1 MATIDTA
8 EIARFDALADQWWD
22 PTGPMWPLHR
32 LNATRVPFIKNQL
45 SALGAES
52 GLSLGNLNGLRIL
65 DVGCGA
71 GLLSESLALAGA
83 SVSAV
88 DASPRNIAIAR
99 EHAERQR
106 LSIDYQ
112 VGDITKLNLPEFD
125 VVLNME
131 VLEHVS
137 KLPDFFRR
145 CCELCRPGGIQFVA
159 TINRN
164 PLSYLV
170 AIVGAEYILGWLP
183 RGTHQWR
190 RFIRPA
196 ELTALLT
203 DNGFSISE
211 LTGVTVNPLQ
221 RSVSLSPL
229 TAVNYML
236 SARRDG

>member
-137 KLPDFFRR
+137 KLPDFFDAVVNCVVRAASSSSLLSTETR
-145 CCELCRPGGIQFVA
+145 CHI
-159 TINRN
+159 
-164 PLSYLV
+164 
-170 AIVGAEYILGWLP
+170 WL
-183 RGTHQWR
+183 
-190 RFIRPA
+190 
-196 ELTALLT
+196 
-203 DNGFSISE
+203 
-211 LTGVTVNPLQ
+211 
-221 RSVSLSPL
+221 RSLAQS
-229 TAVNYML
+229 TF
-236 SARRDG
+236 